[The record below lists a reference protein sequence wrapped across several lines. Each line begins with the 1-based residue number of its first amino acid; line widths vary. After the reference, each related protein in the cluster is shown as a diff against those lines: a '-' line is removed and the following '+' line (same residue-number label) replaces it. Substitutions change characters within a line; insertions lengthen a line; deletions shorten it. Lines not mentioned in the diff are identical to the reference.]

1 MQIQYETIRGLEK
14 RIEAI
19 ELFIN
24 AAIEAE
30 KQKKTKSDKK

>member
-1 MQIQYETIRGLEK
+1 MEIQYETIRGLEK

-24 AAIEAE
+24 AAIEAD
-30 KQKKTKSDKK
+30 KQKEGKK

>member
-1 MQIQYETIRGLEK
+1 MELNYETIRGLEK

-19 ELFIN
+19 EMFIN

-30 KQKKTKSDKK
+30 KSKDVKK

>member
-1 MQIQYETIRGLEK
+1 MELSYETIRDLEK

-24 AAIEAE
+24 AAIDADKKAE
-30 KQKKTKSDKK
+30 KKGDGK